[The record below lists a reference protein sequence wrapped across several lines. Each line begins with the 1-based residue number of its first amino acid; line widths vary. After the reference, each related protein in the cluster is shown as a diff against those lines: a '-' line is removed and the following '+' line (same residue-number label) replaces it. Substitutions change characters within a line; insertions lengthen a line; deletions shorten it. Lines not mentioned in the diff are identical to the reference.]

1 MAKVLGYCPLLIEDN
16 NKLQKSFKVRCSMKH
31 GGCTVS
37 TQECFLVVNHS
48 KLVPP
53 LSQYFKMH
61 TLQMKLMARPNSCL
75 AIELY
80 LGIGMDEKW
89 EDIYI
94 SKHPLDPYM

>member
-1 MAKVLGYCPLLIEDN
+1 
-16 NKLQKSFKVRCSMKH
+16 
-31 GGCTVS
+31 
-37 TQECFLVVNHS
+37 
-48 KLVPP
+48 
-53 LSQYFKMH
+53 
-61 TLQMKLMARPNSCL
+61 MKLMARPNSCL